1 MTLYGR
7 DVLSLNV
14 VTNGIL
20 SCLPYLGMFLM
31 TFTAGLFDYFRK
43 QKVMDLTN
51 LRKIFTTLGMLI
63 PASCLIA
70 LHLVSSENTV
80 ANIVLLTIGMSG
92 HHLAATG
99 GMYCVDTVEI
109 NSLQIT
115 ILKNSLIL
123 KGYYLSH
130 SDLAGPFSG
139 TLFGMTNTM
148 AQIPGFA
155 NALIVAHLTPNGSRS
170 EWLVVFDI
178 ASGISILG
186 AIIYLIFGKSDL
198 QEWAKVKL
206 SDTDNIVKEDNNKL
220 LTAAV

>member
-1 MTLYGR
+1 MAVNLTLYGR

-80 ANIVLLTIGMSG
+80 GNIVLLTIGMSG
-92 HHLAATG
+92 HHLATGPQKLLKG
-99 GMYCVDTVEI
+99 GMEST
-109 NSLQIT
+109 SAATPPKTFHTLLQM
-115 ILKNSLIL
+115 
-123 KGYYLSH
+123 
-130 SDLAGPFSG
+130 DFCQ
-139 TLFGMTNTM
+139 F
-148 AQIPGFA
+148 
-155 NALIVAHLTPNGSRS
+155 
-170 EWLVVFDI
+170 
-178 ASGISILG
+178 
-186 AIIYLIFGKSDL
+186 
-198 QEWAKVKL
+198 
-206 SDTDNIVKEDNNKL
+206 
-220 LTAAV
+220 